1 MTLFAYTARAG
12 DGSLVESRVEAPTKG
27 AVAAELLRTGIT
39 PVQIEEIGENQ
50 PAEFHLRK
58 PRVLE
63 EDQIFF
69 CRQMYRLSRAGVPL
83 VRAITGIAE
92 STRNPA
98 LSEVLQDVI
107 DALQSGRGLSE
118 SLRAHPKA
126 FPSLFVSILSVGEN
140 TGQLDAAF
148 DQMAK
153 YLERDREN
161 RRRIQTAMRYPMI
174 VVGSIG
180 AAMAV
185 VNIWVIPA
193 FAKAFA
199 EFGAELP
206 LATRILIASSNFMV
220 AYWPH
225 LLAAGGCVYALVKSF
240 LSTPEGRLGWDRAR
254 LRIPVIGTI
263 LHRGTLARFSRSL
276 AATTNAGVPILNG
289 LDVVAGAMDNAHLTD
304 RLADMSSRIERGE
317 TMTRAASACG
327 IFDSMVLQ
335 MMAVGEETGTLN
347 EMLEEIAD
355 TYEAEVEYDLKRLS
369 ELIEPMLIVG
379 VAGVVVVLALGVYL
393 PMWNLAGA
401 ALH

>member
-1 MTLFAYTARAG
+1 MTQFAYTGRST
-12 DGSLVESRVEAPTKG
+12 DGTLVQSRVDAATKS
-27 AVAAELLRTGIT
+27 AVAAELLRTGVT
-39 PVQIEEIGENQ
+39 PVSIEEVSENA
-50 PAEFHLRK
+50 PTEFHFRK

-69 CRQMYRLSRAGVPL
+69 CRQMYRLARAGVPL

-98 LSEVLQDVI
+98 LSEVLQEVI
-107 DALQSGRGLSE
+107 EALQGGRGLSE
-118 SLRAHPKA
+118 ALRAHPKA
-126 FPSLFVSILSVGEN
+126 FPSLFVSILGIGEN

-148 DQMAK
+148 EQMGH
-153 YLERDREN
+153 YLEADREN

-193 FAKAFA
+193 FARAFA

-220 AYWPH
+220 SYWPH
-225 LLAAGGCVYALVKSF
+225 LLLAAGGVYALVKSF
-240 LSTPEGRLGWDRAR
+240 LNTPEGRLAWDRAR
-254 LRIPVIGTI
+254 LRIPVIGSI

-276 AATTNAGVPILNG
+276 AATTNAGVPVLNG
-289 LDVVAGAMDNAHLTD
+289 LDVVAGAMDNAYLTD
-304 RLADMSSRIERGE
+304 RLADMSSRVERGE
-317 TMTRAASACG
+317 TLTRAASACG

-355 TYEAEVEYDLKRLS
+355 TYESEVEYDLTRLS